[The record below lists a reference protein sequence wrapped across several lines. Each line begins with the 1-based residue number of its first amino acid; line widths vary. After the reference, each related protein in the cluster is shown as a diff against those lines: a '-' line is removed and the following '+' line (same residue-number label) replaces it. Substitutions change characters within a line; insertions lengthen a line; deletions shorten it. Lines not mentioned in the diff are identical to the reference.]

1 MVFVLSAV
9 LTFAGPGLVDLV
21 GTGVE
26 VGDGFGRA
34 TASATDLGATTM
46 ELDLTVETDTA
57 ATVVAHLIEPGGTQE
72 TLPLVPRGGGVF
84 GIRTEVR
91 KIDHVV
97 VFESVDGQGAS
108 QSQPLRLS
116 ELGVDAEILGVE
128 NRPPTETDEFSDDT
142 RLWGWAGLGLAALA
156 LALIALW
163 ALPDRRRKA
172 REAEIGTVEA
182 ARADVAADEE
192 TGVARE
198 IEDGRPTERG

>member
-9 LTFAGPGLVDLV
+9 LTFAGPGLADLV

-34 TASATDLGATTM
+34 TASATNLSTTTM
-46 ELDLTVETDTA
+46 ELDLTVEADTA
-57 ATVVAHLIEPGGTQE
+57 ATVVAHLIEPGGAQE

-97 VFESVDGQGAS
+97 VFESVHGQGAS

-116 ELGVDAEILGVE
+116 ELGVKAGVLGVE
-128 NRPPTETDEFSDDT
+128 NRPPAELDEFSDNT
-142 RLWGWAGLGLAALA
+142 RLWGWAGLALAALA
-156 LALIALW
+156 LTLVALW
-163 ALPDRRRKA
+163 ALPDRRR
-172 REAEIGTVEA
+172 RA
-182 ARADVAADEE
+182 ARNLPPGDTGGPPDGKAPADTTSAE
-192 TGVARE
+192 
-198 IEDGRPTERG
+198 PTVPLEP